1 MNRQYR
7 LKNSKDFKRVRQYGS
22 SYAHPFVVLIATPSA
37 QKTSRIGI
45 TASRAI
51 GNAVQR
57 NRAKRKLR
65 AIINQLIPDFA
76 RNVDIVM
83 IARPMILKANR
94 KDLILAIES
103 LAEQAGL
110 LEK

>member
-1 MNRQYR
+1 MRQ
-7 LKNSKDFKRVRQYGS
+7 FGS

-37 QKTSRIGI
+37 EKTSRFGI

-83 IARPMILKANR
+83 IARPMILKANH

-103 LAEQAGL
+103 MAEQAGL
-110 LEK
+110 LE